1 MAIRITRAGVGL
13 TVGIIVLTAVVLG
26 GLYLIQQRGEQA
38 RRDEA
43 IKIAEQNLESQSNG
57 EVALNEGESSANENE
72 SENGTGNGAENGEAA
87 TTNEAASTNTESS
100 TSASETGAT
109 SNGNVPTAGTQ
120 LPQTGPAESLMAAV
134 LLGVGTFT
142 ALSFVRSRKLLPS
155 RD

>member
-57 EVALNEGESSANENE
+57 EVALNEGESSANEN
-72 SENGTGNGAENGEAA
+72 GAESGAGSGEAA
-87 TTNEAASTNTESS
+87 TTDEAASTNSESS
-100 TSASETGAT
+100 ANSGANEATQSGSTLTTSTE
-109 SNGNVPTAGTQ
+109 
-120 LPQTGPAESLMAAV
+120 LPQTGPTESLMAAV